1 MSADV
6 FRIVFYD
13 FTLGYDASYDSCSY
27 QSCQAGTSAESR
39 EGEKGFSSLTL
50 L

>member
-1 MSADV
+1 MSSDV

-27 QSCQAGTSAESR
+27 HPVRPGHLPNRVR
-39 EGEKGFSSLTL
+39 EKKDFPF
-50 L
+50 